1 MSKPVTVT
9 VPWEIAVAME
19 HGLDMVLHASSAA
32 YGPGRLSAGHA
43 TLGEREA
50 WLANRERIRVGQE
63 SLTDAMFL

>member
-19 HGLDMVLHASSAA
+19 HGLDMVLHASGAA
-32 YGPGRLSAGHA
+32 YGSGRESFGA
-43 TLGEREA
+43 TSEEREA